1 MAEMFYA
8 HSKEGCPPD
17 RWHPLDEHLKKVA
30 ELARSFAEAFG
41 AGEWGYLAGLWHDLG
56 KYSQEFQKRLRSSR
70 DGDGHIETKVGRPD
84 HSTAG
89 GKHAFDLFQDKGKLL
104 AYAIAGHHAGLPDGK
119 SNADSCLTARLKRN
133 VDYSTC
139 PPSILHRAAPGSIP
153 LLLDNR
159 RGCFQLTFFI
169 RMIYSCLVDADFLD
183 TEAFMDPEK
192 STWRSGYLSLEILN
206 RRLTS
211 ALTRLMAHAPE
222 TSLNK
227 RRSEILTYCLEAA
240 EWPPGLFSLTVPT
253 GGGKTLSSLAFGLK
267 HALAHGLRRVIYVI
281 PYTSIIEQNAA
292 VFRDVLGE
300 DAVLEH
306 HSNYEPKGED
316 HRSRLASENWDA
328 PLIVTTNI
336 QFFESLFDSRSSRC
350 RKIHRIAGSIVILDE
365 AQMLPVPLLRPS
377 LEALRELSSATYRTT
392 IVLCTATQ
400 PALSTT
406 ESFKDGLDGVREIIP
421 NPIQLYQAFKRVKTE
436 QLHVVGNDELVERL
450 KGYKQVLCIVNTR
463 RHARL
468 IYQRLRE
475 KVECY
480 HLSALMCPA
489 HRTQVLSR
497 IRQALAD
504 DEPCRVISTQLVEAG
519 VDIDFPVVFRS
530 ATGVDS
536 LAQAAG
542 RCNREGRLRGQGQFF
557 VFFPE
562 RGLPP
567 GYLRQAAETAESV
580 LRHHQD
586 PLSLDA
592 VLEYFRTFYWL
603 KGEKLDEHGILADLS
618 EGARCGDFPFRI
630 IDQKYE
636 MIQDGMEP
644 IIIPWNKETE
654 TIIQGL
660 RYSDYPG
667 ALVRKAQRFTV
678 QVPPGVLSNLEIVG
692 SIERLHD
699 QFCVLVNRDLYRSDV
714 GLCPDDPTFHRVE
727 DLIV

>member
-1 MAEMFYA
+1 
-8 HSKEGCPPD
+8 
-17 RWHPLDEHLKKVA
+17 
-30 ELARSFAEAFG
+30 
-41 AGEWGYLAGLWHDLG
+41 
-56 KYSQEFQKRLRSSR
+56 
-70 DGDGHIETKVGRPD
+70 
-84 HSTAG
+84 
-89 GKHAFDLFQDKGKLL
+89 
-104 AYAIAGHHAGLPDGK
+104 
-119 SNADSCLTARLKRN
+119 
-133 VDYSTC
+133 
-139 PPSILHRAAPGSIP
+139 
-153 LLLDNR
+153 
-159 RGCFQLTFFI
+159 
-169 RMIYSCLVDADFLD
+169 
-183 TEAFMDPEK
+183 
-192 STWRSGYLSLEILN
+192 
-206 RRLTS
+206 
-211 ALTRLMAHAPE
+211 
-222 TSLNK
+222 
-227 RRSEILTYCLEAA
+227 
-240 EWPPGLFSLTVPT
+240 
-253 GGGKTLSSLAFGLK
+253 
-267 HALAHGLRRVIYVI
+267 
-281 PYTSIIEQNAA
+281 
-292 VFRDVLGE
+292 
-300 DAVLEH
+300 
-306 HSNYEPKGED
+306 
-316 HRSRLASENWDA
+316 
-328 PLIVTTNI
+328 
-336 QFFESLFDSRSSRC
+336 
-350 RKIHRIAGSIVILDE
+350 
-365 AQMLPVPLLRPS
+365 
-377 LEALRELSSATYRTT
+377 
-392 IVLCTATQ
+392 
-400 PALSTT
+400 
-406 ESFKDGLDGVREIIP
+406 
-421 NPIQLYQAFKRVKTE
+421 
-436 QLHVVGNDELVERL
+436 
-450 KGYKQVLCIVNTR
+450 
-463 RHARL
+463 
-468 IYQRLRE
+468 
-475 KVECY
+475 
-480 HLSALMCPA
+480 
-489 HRTQVLSR
+489 
-497 IRQALAD
+497 
-504 DEPCRVISTQLVEAG
+504 VEAG